1 MTTKWEATVRAI
13 KERTR
18 RKRKNLE
25 TINMGK
31 MTRLLMLRNK
41 W

>member
-1 MTTKWEATVRAI
+1 VRAI

-25 TINMGK
+25 TINMGRS
-31 MTRLLMLRNK
+31 TRLLMLNK
-41 W
+41 KW